1 MTDRIDGNDKKK
13 VVVNINNQDYTVI
26 SRESPEY
33 IRRLAKYVDGDIKEI
48 LDKNSKLSN
57 AMAAV
62 LAAFNMT
69 DRYYKKSEKLNEI
82 KENIIEPLKE
92 LEVVKRKL
100 KEYEDKET
108 DIKTKYESKTQ
119 KITEESSERVKTLSS
134 ENESMKCELEKLRRE
149 VEQLTKKNNKYK
161 NAIEIKE
168 SDLASNQKVIN
179 DLQDKIFEH
188 QMEVMQTKKQ
198 LEESLKRFD
207 DK

>member
-1 MTDRIDGNDKKK
+1 M
-13 VVVNINNQDYTVI
+13 
-26 SRESPEY
+26 
-33 IRRLAKYVDGDIKEI
+33 
-48 LDKNSKLSN
+48 
-57 AMAAV
+57 
-62 LAAFNMT
+62 
-69 DRYYKKSEKLNEI
+69 
-82 KENIIEPLKE
+82 
-92 LEVVKRKL
+92 VKRKL

-179 DLQDKIFEH
+179 DRQDKIFEH